1 MINLKCLIDYKI
13 INSDQNIVRNNI
25 ECDYNNNNEIS
36 FKDESDSI
44 KITINNDNIIMIKDD
59 LSSKTT
65 LNFILNKK
73 TDSEYYIKLLNTTI
87 DLKVL
92 TNVLEISKNKIYIEY
107 EIWFDLEYSGKF
119 IYEMN
124 IKEM

>member
-1 MINLKCLIDYKI
+1 VINLKCLIDYKI

>member
-1 MINLKCLIDYKI
+1 MKNLKCLIDYKI
-13 INSDQNIVRNNI
+13 SNPEEDFIKNNI
-25 ECDYNNNNEIS
+25 DADYSNNEIT
-36 FKDESDSI
+36 FKDANDSI
-44 KITINNDNIIMIKDD
+44 KLIINKDNIIMIKDD

-73 TDSEYYIKLLNTTI
+73 TNSEYFIKVLNTII

-92 TNVLEISKNKIYIEY
+92 TNKLEISKDKIYIEY
-107 EIWFDLEYSGKF
+107 EIWFDTEYSGKF
-119 IYEMN
+119 NYEIN

>member
-1 MINLKCLIDYKI
+1 VINLKCLIDYKI

-92 TNVLEISKNKIYIEY
+92 TNKLEISKDKIYIEY
-107 EIWFDLEYSGKF
+107 EIWFDTEYSGKF
-119 IYEMN
+119 NYEIN